1 MELIWSLCAAHLEII
16 CSLCGAHMELIWSS
30 YGAYVELMW
39 SSYGAQME
47 LIWSLCGAHVELIWS
62 LCGAYVELRWS
73 YNGLDSC
80 NILDSALPKFAAQHD
95 ISVPSSQ
102 PVTMAR
108 SLPWL
113 STFGKE
119 VNFTKD
125 NRQLNY

>member
-1 MELIWSLCAAHLEII
+1 MELMCGPFGDHMQLMWSSYGTYMELIWSLC
-16 CSLCGAHMELIWSS
+16 
-30 YGAYVELMW
+30 GAYVELIW
-39 SSYGAQME
+39 NSNGASYGA
-47 LIWSLCGAHVELIWS
+47 LCGAHVELIWS

>member
-47 LIWSLCGAHVELIWS
+47 LIWNLCGAHVELIWS